1 MARWTSFQRRQ
12 SGLTTLS
19 ALLYQAGD
27 RQGAARTIDRLFAAQ
42 AAPDAADPWWDYRFG
57 HWKTANNGWRLSVQG
72 TSMKW
77 ASAGLA
83 ILLLTPAA
91 IAQSPSF
98 RSETDAVR
106 VDVSVTRGGVPVQ
119 GLTLDDFE
127 LADSGVAQRIH
138 DLSVGTVP
146 LNLLL
151 LLDVS
156 GSISGAQLSYLKQ
169 AAHAVVN
176 RLRPIDHVA
185 VMTFSN
191 AVRRD
196 ITWSSNTPAVHG
208 AIDQLTG
215 SWRTSL
221 YDAVSAATSMR
232 AAAPPGRMHVLLV
245 PMAGIRQA
253 GFRRWSC
260 SVNYADPISSFTS
273 CGCRSPSTSSSRR
286 MSPPPAKD
294 GSCFLPSLPS
304 LRLCFCQW
312 PRTTAAAR

>member
-1 MARWTSFQRRQ
+1 
-12 SGLTTLS
+12 
-19 ALLYQAGD
+19 
-27 RQGAARTIDRLFAAQ
+27 
-42 AAPDAADPWWDYRFG
+42 
-57 HWKTANNGWRLSVQG
+57 
-72 TSMKW
+72 MKW

-208 AIDQLTG
+208 AIDQLAG

-221 YDAVSAATSMR
+221 YDAVSVATSMR

-245 PMAGIRQA
+245 SDGWDTTSWLSPLVVLSQLRRSDLVLHVVRLSFPVNIIKPSDLTAARERRQL
-253 GFRRWSC
+253 
-260 SVNYADPISSFTS
+260 
-273 CGCRSPSTSSSRR
+273 
-286 MSPPPAKD
+286 
-294 GSCFLPSLPS
+294 FLPSLPS
-304 LRLCFCQW
+304 LRLSFCQW